1 MRQGF
6 NWASSEKAGEWY
18 NFMKTLVPDIA
29 DSGVDYFYDPY
40 IEWGLKEPIKKVT
53 EIRKRNGVTATSRVN
68 ILAAEADLYMA
79 EIDNKII
86 VKIGPKMD
94 LVNLLPPNVQ
104 VATSGQ
110 DYAVW
115 KRK

>member
-1 MRQGF
+1 MSMCMQ
-6 NWASSEKAGEWY
+6 
-18 NFMKTLVPDIA
+18 
-29 DSGVDYFYDPY
+29 FYDAY